1 MLLAE
6 DLLLLLTDDD
16 SGKLAVTG
24 DEVGIALGGAHLL
37 DLVLLGRVDV
47 AATGESVREGRLVVR
62 DSSST
67 SDPLLDRALAII
79 AQRVGKRPSA
89 TVTALGKGQREAV
102 YERLVSRGVLR
113 AERTKI
119 LGIFPRDTWP
129 AEDATH
135 ENEVRER
142 IVSALR
148 APSTVDPRTGAL
160 ISLLHS
166 LRAVEKVFD
175 PGALGVRKKELVRAA
190 EKISEGDWA
199 SKAVRQA
206 IDSANAA
213 LAAVIASTTA
223 VVVASS

>member
-16 SGKLAVTG
+16 SGTPAVTG
-24 DEVGIALGGAHLL
+24 EPLVIALGGAHLL
-37 DLVLLGRVDV
+37 ELALLGRVDV
-47 AATGESVREGRLVVR
+47 AAPDEPVREGRLVVR
-62 DSSST
+62 DHTST
-67 SDPLLDRALAII
+67 SDPLLDHALAVV
-79 AQRVGKRPSA
+79 AERSGKKPVS
-89 TVTALGKGQREAV
+89 TVAALGKGQRDAL
-102 YERLVSRGVLR
+102 YEGLVARGVLR
-113 AERTKI
+113 SERTKI

-129 AEDATH
+129 ADDATH

-148 APSTVDPRTGAL
+148 AGSTDDPRTGAL

-166 LRAVEKVFD
+166 LRAVHKVFEPD
-175 PGALGVRKKELVRAA
+175 AIGMPKKAMTKAA
-190 EKISEGDWA
+190 EQISAGDWA

-213 LAAVIASTTA
+213 LAAVIASTTS